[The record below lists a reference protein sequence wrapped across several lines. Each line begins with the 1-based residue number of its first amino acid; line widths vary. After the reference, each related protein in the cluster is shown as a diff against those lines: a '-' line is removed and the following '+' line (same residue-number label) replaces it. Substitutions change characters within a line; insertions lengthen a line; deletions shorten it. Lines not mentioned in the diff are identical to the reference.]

1 MKKYIYAL
9 LLMSMG
15 FGFTSAAIAQQFT
28 LTGKVFDKATG
39 KILPGASVYISE
51 IKKGTVT
58 NKEGIFTINI
68 EQGSH
73 LLEISYVGYA
83 TDVENIKLEKNT
95 TQNFYLNSSVLEG
108 GNVIVTSFLRATST
122 KRTPTPVTIIKK
134 EELFRGVAS
143 NLIDALSKVPGVS
156 QISTGPAISKPVIR
170 GLSSNRVV
178 VMHDG
183 IRQEGQQWGDEH
195 GIEIDEYNVSR
206 TEVLKVPASL
216 IYGSDALAGVINIIS
231 NVPVS
236 EGVMKGNIFSNYQS
250 NNRMMGNHFDLSG
263 NKNGFIWGVNY
274 STKNA
279 GDYKN
284 KYDGPVFNSRFL
296 ERNGGG
302 YVGIEKNWGYTQ
314 LSFSNF
320 SQNLGVV
327 EGARAADGRFIMM
340 EDVGGIAKE
349 VIVDAAEEKRFTPRA
364 PMQKIQHTKYTL
376 DNNVKIGNDRLKA
389 TFGLQQNQRMEFG
402 NVLDL
407 SEKEL
412 FFDLKTFNYAVQYL
426 QAEKNNWK
434 NTFGVNGMHQHNT
447 NKGLTALIPDYT
459 NFDIGAFYYTQK
471 RTDKTSWT
479 GGLRYDQKHM
489 NYINPAQFTCPP
501 GMACIAL
508 YDPLYYPRESSKQF
522 NNITG
527 AIGMAHDINEQLTL
541 KLNIARGYR
550 APNMAE
556 LASYGAHQG
565 TNRFEY
571 GNGLLKSEKSLQ
583 LDAALE
589 WSNEHMS
596 ITGNVFYNN
605 VTDYIFYQKLSA
617 TRGGDSVIMDYTN
630 NLAGD
635 KLYAFAFKQSN
646 AHLYGAEFNIDLHPH
661 PLDWLHVENSVSL
674 IRGQFKQALDGS
686 KNLPGI
692 PSARWLSEIRIE
704 LFKKSKAIGNSFINV
719 QLDNVFAQNHPFTG
733 YNTETQTPAYTLL
746 NVGYSTQIQNRNKIL
761 FSVSLVGQNITDVAY
776 QHHLNRLKYGPVNDA
791 TGRMGVF
798 NMGRNFSFKVNI
810 PFGN

>member
-1 MKKYIYAL
+1 MKKYVLAL
-9 LLMSMG
+9 LLMGMG
-15 FGFTSAAIAQQFT
+15 FGFTNALIAQQFT

-39 KILPGASVYISE
+39 KTLAGASVYLPE
-51 IKKGTVT
+51 IKKGTIT
-58 NKEGIFTINI
+58 NKEGVFTINI

-73 LLEISYVGYA
+73 VLEISYMGYA
-83 TDVENIKLEKNT
+83 TDVENIKLQNNI
-95 TQNFYLNSSVLEG
+95 TQDFYLNSSVLEG

-122 KRTPTPVTIIKK
+122 RRTPTPVTIIKK
-134 EELFRGVAS
+134 EELFRGVSS

-170 GLSSNRVV
+170 GLGYNRVV
-178 VMHDG
+178 VMNDG

-236 EGVMKGNIFSNYQS
+236 EGVLKGNVFSNYQS
-250 NNRMMGNHFDLSG
+250 NNRMMGNHFDLAG
-263 NKNGFIWGVNY
+263 NKKGFIWGINY
-274 STKNA
+274 SAKNA

-284 KYDGPVFNSRFL
+284 KYDGNVFNSRFL

-302 YVGIEKNWGYTQ
+302 YIGIEKNWGYSQ

-327 EGARAADGRFIMM
+327 EGDRDVEGRFVMM
-340 EDVGGIAKE
+340 KDVGGIAEE
-349 VIVDAAEEKRFTPRA
+349 VVVDAAEEKRFTPRA
-364 PMQKIQHTKYTL
+364 PMQKIEHTKYTL
-376 DNNVKIGNDRLKA
+376 DNNIKIGNDRLKA
-389 TFGLQQNQRMEFG
+389 TFGLQRNQRMEFG

-407 SEKEL
+407 DEKEL
-412 FFDLKTFNYAVQYL
+412 FFDLKTFNYSVQYL

-434 NTFGVNGMHQHNT
+434 NTFGVNGMRQTNT
-447 NKGLTALIPDYT
+447 NRGEEALVPDYT
-459 NFDIGAFYYTQK
+459 SFDIGAFYYTQK
-471 RTDKTSWT
+471 RTDKTSWS
-479 GGLRYDQKHM
+479 GGLRYDQKYM
-489 NYINPAQFTCPP
+489 NYINPAQFVCPP

-508 YDPLYYPRESSKQF
+508 YDPKESNKQF
-522 NNITG
+522 NNISG
-527 AIGMAHDINEQLTL
+527 AIGVAHDLSDKVTL
-541 KLNIARGYR
+541 KFNIARGFR

-556 LASYGAHQG
+556 LASYGAHEG

-571 GNGLLKSEKSLQ
+571 GNELLKSEKSLQ
-583 LDAALE
+583 FDAAVE

-596 ITGNVFYNN
+596 IAGNVFYNT
-605 VTDYIFYQKLSA
+605 VKDYIFYQKLTA
-617 TRGGDSVIMDYTN
+617 VGGGDSIIMDYAHDP
-630 NLAGD
+630 AGEE
-635 KLYAFAFKQSN
+635 LYAFAFRQKD
-646 AHLYGAEFNIDLHPH
+646 AHLYGAEFNIDIHPH

-674 IRGQFKQALDGS
+674 IRGQFKEALDGS

-704 LFKKSKAIGNSFINV
+704 LFKKSKAIKNSFINL
-719 QLDNVFAQNHPFTG
+719 QLDNVFAQNNPFTG

-746 NVGYSTQIQNRNKIL
+746 NLGYSTQIQHRNKTL
-761 FSVSLVGQNITDVAY
+761 FSLSLVGQNITDVAY
-776 QHHLNRLKYGPVNDA
+776 QHHLNRLKYGPVNEA

-810 PFGN
+810 PIGN

>member
-1 MKKYIYAL
+1 
-9 LLMSMG
+9 MG
-15 FGFTSAAIAQQFT
+15 FGLTNALIAQQFT

-39 KILPGASVYISE
+39 KILAGASVYLPE
-51 IKKGTVT
+51 IKKGTIS
-58 NKEGIFTINI
+58 NKEGVFTINI
-68 EQGSH
+68 EQGAH

-83 TDVENIKLEKNT
+83 TDVKNIQLQNNL
-95 TQNFYLNSSVLEG
+95 TQDFYLNSSVLEG
-108 GNVIVTSFLRATST
+108 GNVIVTGFLRATST
-122 KRTPTPVTIIKK
+122 RRTPTPVTIVKK
-134 EELFRGVAS
+134 DELFRGVSS

-156 QISTGPAISKPVIR
+156 QISTGPAISKPIIR
-170 GLSSNRVV
+170 GLGYNRVV

-236 EGVMKGNIFSNYQS
+236 EGVLKGNVFSNYQS
-250 NNRMMGNHFDLSG
+250 NHRMMGNHFDLAG
-263 NKNGFIWGVNY
+263 NKKGFIWGINY
-274 STKNA
+274 SAKNA

-284 KYDGPVFNSRFL
+284 KYDGNVFNSRFS

-302 YVGIEKNWGYTQ
+302 YIGIEKKWGYAQ

-320 SQNLGVV
+320 SQKLGIVDGNRDA
-327 EGARAADGRFIMM
+327 EGRFVLLK
-340 EDVGGIAKE
+340 DVGGIAE
-349 VIVDAAEEKRFTPRA
+349 QVIVDAAEEKRFTPRV
-364 PMQKIQHTKYTL
+364 PMQKIEHTKYTL
-376 DNNVKIGNDRLKA
+376 DNQIKIGNDVLKA
-389 TFGLQQNQRMEFG
+389 TFGLQRNQRLEFG
-402 NVLDL
+402 NALDL
-407 SEKEL
+407 DEKAL
-412 FFDLKTFNYAVQYL
+412 FFDLKTFNYSVQYL

-434 NTFGVNGMHQHNT
+434 NTFGVNGMQQANT
-447 NKGLTALIPDYT
+447 NRGEKALIPNYT
-459 NFDIGAFYYTQK
+459 SFDIGAFYYTQK
-471 RTDKTSWT
+471 RTDKTSWS
-479 GGLRYDQKHM
+479 GGFRYDQKFM

-501 GMACIAL
+501 MMACIAL
-508 YDPLYYPRESSKQF
+508 YNPVESNKLFKNFS
-522 NNITG
+522 G
-527 AIGMAHDINEQLTL
+527 AIGVTHDLTEQLTL
-541 KLNIARGYR
+541 KFNISRVFR

-556 LASYGAHQG
+556 LASYGAHEG
-565 TNRFEY
+565 TNRFEF
-571 GNGLLKSEKSLQ
+571 GNELLKSEKSLQ
-583 LDAALE
+583 LEAALE

-596 ITGNVFYNN
+596 IAGNVFYNA
-605 VTDYIFYQKLSA
+605 VRDYIFYQKLTA
-617 TRGGDSVIMDYTN
+617 VDGGDSIIMDYAHDPDGEA
-630 NLAGD
+630 LF
-635 KLYAFAFKQSN
+635 AFAFRQNN
-646 AHLYGAEFNIDLHPH
+646 AHLYGAEFNVDFHPH

-674 IRGQFKQALDGS
+674 IRGQFKAALDGS

-704 LFKKSKAIGNSFINV
+704 LFKKSKAIKNSFINL

-746 NVGYSTQIQNRNKIL
+746 NLGYSTQIQYRNKTL

-776 QHHLNRLKYGPVNDA
+776 QHHLNRLKYGPVNEA

-810 PFGN
+810 PIGN

>member
-1 MKKYIYAL
+1 MKKYLVAL
-9 LLMSMG
+9 FLLCIG
-15 FGFTSAAIAQQFT
+15 IGFTTVAAAQQFT
-28 LTGKVFDKATG
+28 LTGKVLDKSTG
-39 KILPGASVYISE
+39 KALPGASVYLPE
-51 IKKGTVT
+51 IKKGTIA
-58 NKEGIFTINI
+58 NKEGVFTINI
-68 EQGSH
+68 EAGAH
-73 LLEISYVGYA
+73 VLEISYVGYA
-83 TDVENIKLEKNT
+83 TNVENIKLQNNLEK
-95 TQNFYLNSSVLEG
+95 NFYLNSSVLEG

-122 KRTPTPVTIIKK
+122 RRTPTPVTIIKK
-134 EELFRGVAS
+134 DELFRGVSS

-156 QISTGPAISKPVIR
+156 QISTGPAISKPIIR
-170 GLSSNRVV
+170 GLGYNRVV
-178 VMHDG
+178 VMNDG

-236 EGVMKGNIFSNYQS
+236 EGVIKGNVFSNYQT
-250 NNRMMGNHFDLSG
+250 NNRLMGNHFDLSG
-263 NKNGFIWGVNY
+263 NNKGFIWGVNY
-274 STKNA
+274 SAKNA

-284 KYDGPVFNSRFL
+284 KYDGNVFNSRFL

-302 YVGIEKNWGYTQ
+302 YIGIEKNWGYTQ

-320 SQNLGVV
+320 YQNLGVV
-327 EGARAADGRFIMM
+327 EGDRDEAGSFVMM
-340 EDVGGIAKE
+340 KDVNGQVE
-349 VIVDAAEEKRFTPRA
+349 EMIVDAAEEKRFTPRA

-376 DNNVKIGNDRLKA
+376 DNNIKIGNDRLKA

-407 SEKEL
+407 EEKEL

-434 NTFGVNGMHQHNT
+434 NTFGVNGMRQTNT
-447 NKGLTALIPDYT
+447 NRGEEALVPDY
-459 NFDIGAFYYTQK
+459 NSFDIGAFYYTQK
-471 RTDKTSWT
+471 RTDKTSWS
-479 GGLRYDQKHM
+479 GGLRYDQKFM

-508 YDPLYYPRESSKQF
+508 YNPVESNKQL
-522 NNITG
+522 NNISG
-527 AIGMAHDINEQLTL
+527 AIGVAHDVNDQLTL
-541 KLNIARGYR
+541 KFNIARGFR

-556 LASYGAHQG
+556 LASYGAHEG

-571 GNGLLKSEKSLQ
+571 GNDMLVSEKSLQ
-583 LDAALE
+583 FDAAVE

-596 ITGNVFYNN
+596 IAGNVFYNT
-605 VTDYIFYQKLSA
+605 VQDYIFYQKLNA
-617 TRGGDSVIMDYTN
+617 AAGGDSIIMDYAHDD
-630 NLAGD
+630 AGEE
-635 KLYAFAFKQSN
+635 LYAFAFRQKD
-646 AHLYGAEFNIDLHPH
+646 AHLYGAEFNVDFHPH
-661 PLDWLHVENSVSL
+661 PLDWLHIENSVSL
-674 IRGQFKQALDGS
+674 IRGQFKEALDGS

-692 PSARWLSEIRIE
+692 PSARWLSELRIE
-704 LFKKSKAIGNSFINV
+704 LFKKSKAIKNSFINL
-719 QLDNVFAQNHPFTG
+719 QLDNVFAQNNPFTG
-733 YNTETQTPAYTLL
+733 YNTETVTPAYTLL
-746 NVGYSTQIQNRNKIL
+746 NLGYSTQIQHRNKTL

-776 QHHLNRLKYGPVNDA
+776 QHHLNRLKYGPMNEA

-810 PFGN
+810 PIGN